1 MSLLT
6 PALPYKHPEGNHAEL
21 YSFVSTFAKLQTF
34 SPVKKNISKEGKTTM
49 LFTLECLQLSQI
61 LSRELIHTQNKSK
74 PK

>member
-34 SPVKKNISKEGKTTM
+34 SPVEKNISKEGKTTM
-49 LFTLECLQLSQI
+49 LFKCE
-61 LSRELIHTQNKSK
+61 
-74 PK
+74 

>member
-34 SPVKKNISKEGKTTM
+34 SPVKKKNFERG
-49 LFTLECLQLSQI
+49 ENNV
-61 LSRELIHTQNKSK
+61 IHT
-74 PK
+74 

>member
-34 SPVKKNISKEGKTTM
+34 SPVKKKISKEGKTM

>member
-6 PALPYKHPEGNHAEL
+6 PELPYKHPEGNHAEL
-21 YSFVSTFAKLQTF
+21 YSFVNTFAKLQTF
-34 SPVKKNISKEGKTTM
+34 SPVKKNILKEGKTTM